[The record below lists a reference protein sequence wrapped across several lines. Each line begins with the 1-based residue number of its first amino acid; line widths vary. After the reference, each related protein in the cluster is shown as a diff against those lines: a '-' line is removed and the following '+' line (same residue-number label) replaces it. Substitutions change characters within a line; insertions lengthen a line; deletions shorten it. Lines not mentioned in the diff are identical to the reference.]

1 MKSPEACQNIGEV
14 RSAIDLIDNEIVRLI
29 AERGKYVK
37 RAPAFKTSETAVRDA
52 GRVSE
57 VIKSKKA
64 LAVQYQASEDL
75 IESIYSVMINHFI
88 DSELDEWKS
97 VNASS

>member
-37 RAPAFKTSETAVRDA
+37 RASVFKTSEAGVRDA

-57 VIKSKKA
+57 VIKSKRA
-64 LAVQYQASEDL
+64 LAIQYQASEDL
-75 IESIYSVMINHFI
+75 IERIYSTMINHFI

-97 VNASS
+97 VNSSL